1 MKTYTEE
8 KRIRPDILTAALYW
22 SVIIMM
28 LYNIISVRIFGDKGA
43 GFCSGPLTLYFLIY
57 ISFVLAVQKA
67 VYIMVRLRARR
78 SQFINAE
85 INMQRSFRIFVVIG
99 ILLGIILIS
108 CSLVIARNLFG
119 AGKIYMHFIMI
130 GVSLI
135 LLCPQG
141 VIRGYLQGL
150 GYTKPI
156 MICDLLISCISFGT
170 GAVISGILYSYGKK
184 VNALFHGDEY
194 SAIYGASGMVIGVLI
209 GSLAGFIQINIS
221 MMLRKNEIASI
232 VKNGAPRY
240 LDNKNDVLA
249 GIRPILYLY
258 ASPVLMC
265 LADNIF
271 YNIVH
276 IKGEDVAEMTSL
288 YGAFSGRIVSFVILA
303 SFLCCIPFI
312 KSWNRV
318 MARIERDEMEGAR
331 DRLKKLLHFGSML
344 LIPVSIFLFTAA
356 KEIQVMIFGK
366 YSKLIEGLDQWAA
379 FMIFFLSL
387 GIFLSWLLN
396 HMGKSVLLVLDLTI
410 AWISHVAF
418 MVLFVV
424 VLHKD
429 LLGVICAQM
438 IAFAV
443 YDVFGFVML
452 FKMIKYR
459 HNVLRNFG
467 MPIISAA
474 MAGLVLLLINRL
486 FVDRIGEV
494 LTLLIGVIVYTIVYM
509 IVMIVLKGVKTEE
522 LEKIP
527 IGRLFMGLSHA
538 IQHDRYYEE

>member
-8 KRIRPDILTAALYW
+8 KRIRPDILTAAVYW

-43 GFCSGPLTLYFLIY
+43 GFCSGPLTLYFLLY
-57 ISFVLAVQKA
+57 ITFVLAVQKA

-85 INMQRSFRIFVVIG
+85 INMERSFKIFVLAGIFLA
-99 ILLGIILIS
+99 ILLMS
-108 CSLVIARNLFG
+108 CSMVIARNLFG
-119 AGKIYMHFIMI
+119 AGKIYLHFILI
-130 GVSLI
+130 GVSLM
-135 LLCPQG
+135 LLCMQG

-170 GAVISGILYSYGKK
+170 GAIISGILYNYGKK

-221 MMLRKNEIASI
+221 RILRKAEIASI

-249 GIRPILYLY
+249 GLRPILYLY
-258 ASPVLMC
+258 ATPILMC
-265 LADNIF
+265 LFDNIF

-276 IKGEDVAEMTSL
+276 LRSEEEVDMISL

-303 SFLCCIPFI
+303 AFLCCIPFI

-331 DRLKKLLHFGSML
+331 DRFKRLLHFGSML
-344 LIPVSIFLFTAA
+344 LVPVTIFLFTAA
-356 KEIQVMIFGK
+356 KEVQVIIFGK
-366 YSKLIEGLDQWAA
+366 YSNLIEGLDQWAA
-379 FMIFFLSL
+379 FMVFFLAL

-396 HMGKSVLLVLDLTI
+396 HMGKSLLLVVDLTI
-410 AWISHVAF
+410 CWICHVAF
-418 MVLFVV
+418 MVLFVAI
-424 VLHKD
+424 LHKD
-429 LLGVICAQM
+429 LLGILWAQL
-438 IAFAV
+438 IAFCV
-443 YDVFGFVML
+443 YDIFGLIML
-452 FKMIKYR
+452 FKMMKYR
-459 HNVLRNFG
+459 QNLIRNLG
-467 MPIISAA
+467 IPIISSAI
-474 MAGLVLLLINRL
+474 AGLVLLLVNKL
-486 FVDRIGEV
+486 FVDRIGEI
-494 LTLLIGVIVYTIVYM
+494 LSMLIGIVVFTIVYM
-509 IVMIVLKGVKTEE
+509 IIMIVLKGVKTEE

-527 IGRLFMGLSHA
+527 MGRLFMGLSHA